1 MEFKSLHIIEPILK
15 ALHDEGYRTPTPIQA
30 QAIPVLL
37 KGRDL
42 LGVAQTG
49 TGKTAAFAIPA
60 LQILT
65 ELDQQA
71 KAEHGRDKKYR
82 PKRKGVRCLI
92 LTPTREL
99 AVQIDDSIK
108 AYGRHLKLSST
119 VIFGGVSQGAQTNA
133 LRRGVDIVVATPGRL
148 LDLMDQGFVHLDD
161 VEIFVLDEA
170 DRMLDMGFVR
180 DVQKIIA
187 ELPSN
192 RQSLFFSATM
202 PPAIVK
208 LSEDILYDPVR
219 VEVTPVSSTVDL
231 IEQSLYYVEKSKK
244 QALLMWLLEENNIQT
259 ALVFTRTKHGAD
271 GVVRTLNRNHI
282 KAEAIH
288 GNKAQ
293 NARQR
298 ALNNFK
304 ESKIRV
310 LVATDIAAR
319 GIDVD
324 DLEHVIQYEIPNVPE
339 TYVHRIGRT
348 GRAGASGC
356 AYSFCSPDEKIYIR
370 DIEKLIK
377 KKIPVVYDHPLAK
390 TEQSDSRGA
399 EQPRQGEARSGQ
411 PRQGGEGG
419 GRNSRRRSYTEDSA
433 RHSGGQGSRPQQRN
447 RPRSEGRSNEER
459 RTQSHAKPQG
469 EQSSRPPKKK
479 KVDHGKNRRRPAR

>member
-1 MEFKSLHIIEPILK
+1 MEFKTLHIIEPILK

-65 ELDQQA
+65 ELDKEA
-71 KAEHGRDKKYR
+71 KGDNGRDKKYK
-82 PKRKGVRCLI
+82 PKRRGIRCLI

-108 AYGRHLKLSST
+108 AYGKYLKLSST

-148 LDLMDQGFVHLDD
+148 LDLMDQGHVHLDQ
-161 VEIFVLDEA
+161 VEIFTLDEA

-187 ELPSN
+187 ELPTN

-208 LSEDILYDPVR
+208 LSDEILFEPVR

-231 IEQSLYYVEKSKK
+231 IEQSLFYVEKGKK
-244 QALLMWLLEENNIQT
+244 LALLMHVLEENDIQT

-271 GVVRTLNRNHI
+271 GVVRTLQRNNI
-282 KAEAIH
+282 RAEAIH

-298 ALNNFK
+298 ALNSFK
-304 ESKIRV
+304 EGKLRV

-324 DLEHVIQYEIPNVPE
+324 DLEYVIQYEIPNVPE

-348 GRAGASGC
+348 GRAGSAGC
-356 AYSFCSPDEKIYIR
+356 AMAFCSPDEKTYVR

-377 KKIPVVYDHPLAK
+377 KKIPVVYDHPFAK
-390 TEQSDSRGA
+390 
-399 EQPRQGEARSGQ
+399 PEAAHERPSEE
-411 PRQGGEGG
+411 PRQGGRNARGHRSGG
-419 GRNSRRRSYTEDSA
+419 GRSNNDRRMDSRQE
-433 RHSGGQGSRPQQRN
+433 
-447 RPRSEGRSNEER
+447 RPRSGDAPAPRIPREPEAFELKRKPQPA
-459 RTQSHAKPQG
+459 TAHAKP
-469 EQSSRPPKKK
+469 
-479 KVDHGKNRRRPAR
+479 RPAAHSAPKQGSTSKRKPGMPKRGKLR